1 MTLQEQLL
9 KKRDMPKLIRQMTL
23 FQEFLF
29 LGDFWGGKSQKS
41 LKKEGGEVSGWQG
54 PKRLTEIEK
63 IRALYSENPGASC
76 HNNLLLVIN
85 YYGR

>member
-1 MTLQEQLL
+1 MTPKEQLL

-41 LKKEGGEVSGWQG
+41 LKEKGEKFQVGKARNDW
-54 PKRLTEIEK
+54 L
-63 IRALYSENPGASC
+63 N
-76 HNNLLLVIN
+76 
-85 YYGR
+85 